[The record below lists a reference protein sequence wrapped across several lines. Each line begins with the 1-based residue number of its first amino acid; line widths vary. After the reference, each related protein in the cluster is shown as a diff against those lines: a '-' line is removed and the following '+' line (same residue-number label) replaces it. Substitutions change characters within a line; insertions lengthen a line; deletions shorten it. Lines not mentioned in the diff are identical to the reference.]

1 MKQKITALFI
11 SFMLVFTLAGCTAE
25 KEQPSAYAQAENW
38 AYLEV
43 EKTADADVFFICPTV
58 YGGDEDSFNMPMDDE
73 DAKSDFLGATNMEKG
88 IYDSDARF
96 FAPYYRRTTGRKRN
110 SSVTG

>member
-1 MKQKITALFI
+1 MKQKIPALFI

-25 KEQPSAYAQAENW
+25 KEQPSAYAQVENW

-43 EKTADADVFFICPTV
+43 DKTADADVFFICPTV

-73 DAKSDFLGATNMEKG
+73 DAKATFWVPPIWKKASMTRRP
-88 IYDSDARF
+88 DSLLPITVR
-96 FAPYYRRTTGRKRN
+96 PG
-110 SSVTG
+110 